1 MIRFVVTTFPSEE
14 IAAQVV
20 RKLVENRQAAC
31 GSLFPGVRS
40 IYRWK
45 DELQDDT
52 EVLAVFKIPAT
63 GYPRFEQALRELHPY
78 ETPEIAAFDPASIS
92 PDYAAWVLA
101 NADA

>member
-14 IAAQVV
+14 IAAKIV
-20 RKLVENRQAAC
+20 RELVEKRHAAC
-31 GSLFPGVRS
+31 GTLLPGARS

-45 DELQDDT
+45 NEIQDDT
-52 EVLAVFKIPAT
+52 EVFAIFKIPAT
-63 GYPRFEQALRELHPY
+63 GYSLFEQSLRALHPY
-78 ETPEIAAFDPASIS
+78 EIPEIGAFDPASVS